1 MTGRDVV
8 GRYVNAVCRF
18 FVVNFQTRVRSIS
31 GRRPLIATISF
42 GGLLSLVAGAFGI
55 YRGKVAISTKQV
67 SNSLKSSLVTGV
79 KGYQGKA
86 AVKMGKRLVILG
98 WCLAGLGAIL
108 LVLGVLAWAIS
119 RTPGRGPS
127 FSPPPPSYGK

>member
-1 MTGRDVV
+1 MIG
-8 GRYVNAVCRF
+8 
-18 FVVNFQTRVRSIS
+18 
-31 GRRPLIATISF
+31 TILF
-42 GGLLSLVAGAFGI
+42 GGLLLLVAGAFGI
-55 YRGKVAISTKQV
+55 YRGKVVISTKQV

-86 AVKMGKRLVILG
+86 AVKMGKRLVLLG

-108 LVLGVLAWAIS
+108 LVLGVLAWAVS